1 MTAVLQCLTTK
12 PSDDRNRSLFSR
24 VCNPPWV
31 RNTHLRKTQS
41 MKTYITERFTF
52 EAAHRLDGIGNKNAT
67 IHGHSYEVF
76 VTISGEPDS
85 RYGWLIEQGEF
96 QKRAKHVIG
105 YLDHSYLNEFMELT
119 TAEVIAQHIFLRLSE
134 NRFPDHITLE
144 SVKVCKVGMCAEVRG

>member
-1 MTAVLQCLTTK
+1 MTCVLRCLTTRL
-12 PSDDRNRSLFSR
+12 SDEPYNFWSVAHRRYPHPR
-24 VCNPPWV
+24 VDV
-31 RNTHLRKTQS
+31 RFT